1 MEPTDWDRYYCR
13 PSRAAGVTR
22 RITAA
27 ALLRQMRSVAPP
39 RPVVVELGGGDSCFF
54 DRVDA
59 ELRPREYHVVDNNE
73 LGLERLRRRLGPRSD
88 VQFHLQDVLKLGSP
102 GTTEDVLK
110 LGSPG
115 TTEDVLKLGSP
126 GTGDGVLKL
135 DLPLA
140 AEVVFSVGLIE
151 HFDREG
157 TRRAVDAHFALLKPG
172 GIAVISFPTPTPLY
186 RLARMAAEL
195 AGAWIFHDERPLR
208 LDEVAAAAAPHA
220 RLLSHRILWPI
231 VFTQCLAVWRKHGA

>member
-1 MEPTDWDRYYCR
+1 MMEPTDWDRYYRR
-13 PSRAAGVTR
+13 PSLAAGVTR

-27 ALLRQMRSVAPP
+27 ALVRRMRAAVAPQP
-39 RPVVVELGGGDSCFF
+39 IVVELGGGDSCFF

-88 VQFHLQDVLKLGSP
+88 VQLHLQDVLKI
-102 GTTEDVLK
+102 
-110 LGSPG
+110 
-115 TTEDVLKLGSP
+115 
-126 GTGDGVLKL
+126 

-140 AEVVFSVGLIE
+140 ADLVFSVGLIE

-157 TRRAVDAHFALLKPG
+157 TRQAVAAHFDLLKPG
-172 GIAVISFPTPTPLY
+172 GIAVIGFPTPTPLY

-208 LDEVAAAAAPHA
+208 LDEVAAAAAGPHA